1 MYDGVVYEMNS
12 RTCAVPFP
20 VAGKPL
26 RQPEPPCGSP
36 SRPAAAGSVQ
46 AYAAPQ
52 QRAYT
57 QPPSGAARARAL
69 TENGCSH
76 MARAVGSHG
85 CGTRYCLLHAWPPKT
100 ATSMKHWRLLLLR
113 YEAQEV
119 TQRNRAQVCARCGAQ
134 RAKGAW
140 LECVSTW
147 FSFLL
152 PSEKSSS
159 TIASK
164 SFDIMSNV
172 SFCCSAVVYL
182 RVAA

>member
-12 RTCAVPFP
+12 RTCSVPFP
-20 VAGKPL
+20 L
-26 RQPEPPCGSP
+26 QPEP
-36 SRPAAAGSVQ
+36 PAAAGSVQ

-76 MARAVGSHG
+76 MASAVGSHG
-85 CGTRYCLLHAWPPKT
+85 AHDTVCCMPRPPKT

-119 TQRNRAQVCARCGAQ
+119 TQRKRVRPCAGVRQVWGTAR
-134 RAKGAW
+134 
-140 LECVSTW
+140 
-147 FSFLL
+147 
-152 PSEKSSS
+152 
-159 TIASK
+159 
-164 SFDIMSNV
+164 
-172 SFCCSAVVYL
+172 
-182 RVAA
+182 